1 MKIQTKFELSQ
12 DVWCLFG
19 HANARLEKGEV
30 VGVLCLASKD
40 EGENYIKY
48 RVAIP
53 GGYVLRIPEYQV
65 FKTKKEAED
74 KQSITKSRLGGVR

>member
-19 HANARLEKGEV
+19 HANARLEKGEIIEV
-30 VGVLCLASKD
+30 ICFASKD
-40 EGENYIKY
+40 EAESRIKY

-53 GGYVLRIPEYQV
+53 GGYVLWIPEYQV

-74 KQSITKSRLGGVR
+74 KQLLTKSRLGGVR